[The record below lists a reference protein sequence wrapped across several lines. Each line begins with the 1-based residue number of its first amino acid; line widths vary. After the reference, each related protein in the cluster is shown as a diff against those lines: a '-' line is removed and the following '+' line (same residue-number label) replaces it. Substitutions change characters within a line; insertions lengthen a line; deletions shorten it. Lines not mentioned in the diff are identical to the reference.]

1 MMAPRPFLG
10 AENGG
15 PVDDK
20 WLFWFNELR
29 GADIEVVGK
38 KCANL
43 GEMTHAGMAV
53 PPGFALSL
61 AAYQRFMS
69 ETGATDDIRAYV
81 ARLGSEELRGYG
93 GYSEASKVIRKIV
106 ESKLMPRDM
115 AQLIIENYRELCAQ
129 SGGKEVAVAVRSSGT
144 VSAPG
149 AYETYLNIRG
159 ADEVVFNVIRVWS
172 SAFSVQA
179 LGARM
184 VKGQPVEIPGLGVA
198 VLKMV
203 NARTAGVAFT
213 KHPTTGDPN
222 KIVIEATW
230 GLGESVV
237 GGDVSPDR
245 YVINKLTGEVE
256 KIINPKTKQVVYGEM
271 GTEHIDV
278 PEELQNQACLTDEE
292 LANLVDLCAKVED
305 YYEGV
310 PQDMEWALDQDIVG
324 PDRLFLVQTRNIT
337 KTAAPKSKAQV
348 LADMLVKRAYGGRT
362 AVRKDPAPKSAEE
375 ESKTDA

>member
-1 MMAPRPFLG
+1 MD
-10 AENGG
+10 E
-15 PVDDK
+15 K
-20 WLFWFNELR
+20 WLFWFEELR
-29 GADIEVVGK
+29 GADIDGVGK

-43 GEMTHAGMAV
+43 GEMTFAGMAV

-61 AAYQRFMS
+61 AAYERFMG
-69 ETGATDDIRAYV
+69 ETGANDDIQAYV
-81 ARLGSEELRGYG
+81 ADIDSEVLRTYG
-93 GYSEASKVIRKIV
+93 GYSEASRVIREIV
-106 ESKLMPRDM
+106 ESKLMPHDM
-115 AQLIIENYRELCAQ
+115 ALHIMDNYRELCAR

-159 ADEVVFNVIRVWS
+159 ADEVVFNVIKVWS

-184 VKGQPVEIPGLGVA
+184 VKGQPVEIAGLGVA

-203 NARTAGVAFT
+203 NARAAGVAFT

-245 YVINKLTGEVE
+245 YVVNKQTREVE
-256 KIINPKTKQVVYGEM
+256 KVINPKTKQVVYGEK
-271 GTEHIDV
+271 GTEHVDV
-278 PEELQNQACLTDEE
+278 PAELQNEACLADEE
-292 LANLVDLCAKVED
+292 LMQLVELCAKVEK
-305 YYEGV
+305 YYGGV
-310 PQDMEWALDQDIVG
+310 PQDMEWALDRDIVG
-324 PDRLFLVQTRNIT
+324 PNKLFLVQTRNIS
-337 KTAAPKSKAQV
+337 KTVEQKSKAEV
-348 LADMLVKRAYGGRT
+348 LAGMLVKSAFGGRPP
-362 AVRKDPAPKSAEE
+362 VRKNPAPARDTAPASAEGE
-375 ESKTDA
+375 KKADA

>member
-1 MMAPRPFLG
+1 M
-10 AENGG
+10 N
-15 PVDDK
+15 DK

-29 GADIEVVGK
+29 SSDIEVVGK

-61 AAYQRFMS
+61 AAYQRFMDES
-69 ETGATDDIRAYV
+69 GANDEIREYL
-81 ARLGSEELRGYG
+81 RRFGDEGPRGYG
-93 GYSEASKVIRKIV
+93 QYSEASRVIREIV
-106 ESKLMPRDM
+106 ETKLMPHDM
-115 AQLIIENYRELCAQ
+115 AQLIIENYRELCAR

-159 ADEVVFNVIRVWS
+159 ADEVVYNVIRVWG
-172 SAFSVQA
+172 SAFSIQA

-184 VKGQPVEIPGLGVA
+184 VKGLPVEIPGLGVA

-203 NARTAGVAFT
+203 NARSAGVAFT

-245 YVINKLTGEVE
+245 YIINKQTREIERV
-256 KIINPKTKQVVYGEM
+256 INPKTKQVVYGEK
-271 GTEHIDV
+271 GTEHVDV
-278 PEELQNQACLTDEE
+278 PEEMQNLACLSDDELEQLVE
-292 LANLVDLCAKVED
+292 LCLKVED

-310 PQDMEWALDQDIVG
+310 PQDMEWAVDQDVL
-324 PDRLFLVQTRNIT
+324 DEQKLYLVQTRNIT
-337 KTAAPKSKAQV
+337 KTGEQKSKAEV
-348 LADMLVKRAYGGRT
+348 LAGMLVKSAFGNRPGRKET
-362 AVRKDPAPKSAEE
+362 PRKND
-375 ESKTDA
+375 ESEKKTDV